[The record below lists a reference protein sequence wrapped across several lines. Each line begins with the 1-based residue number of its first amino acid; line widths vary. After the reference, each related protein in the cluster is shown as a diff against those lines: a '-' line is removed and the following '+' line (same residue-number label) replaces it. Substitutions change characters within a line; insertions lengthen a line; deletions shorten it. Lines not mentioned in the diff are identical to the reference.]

1 MSTTILKHLKK
12 GKEDKMKVDEII
24 ELENGTSY
32 LLLLDSTID
41 NIPYFLAVKLNEQE
55 EPTNDY
61 IVLKEITENNE
72 TYIQKVTDP
81 IILSKL
87 ITEYSLDYESDYL
100 EEA

>member
-1 MSTTILKHLKK
+1 MKK

-32 LLLLDSTID
+32 LLLLNNTID
-41 NIPYFLAVKLNEQE
+41 NTNYFLAVKLNEQE

>member
-1 MSTTILKHLKK
+1 
-12 GKEDKMKVDEII
+12 MKVDEII

-32 LLLLDSTID
+32 LLLLNSTID
-41 NIPYFLAVKLNEQE
+41 NTNYFLVVKLNEQE

-87 ITEYSLDYESDYL
+87 VTEYSLDYESDYL

>member
-1 MSTTILKHLKK
+1 MKK

-32 LLLLDSTID
+32 LLLLNSTID
-41 NIPYFLAVKLNEQE
+41 NTNYFLAVKLNEQE
-55 EPTNDY
+55 ESTNDY

>member
-1 MSTTILKHLKK
+1 
-12 GKEDKMKVDEII
+12 MKVDEII
-24 ELENGTSY
+24 ELENETSY

-41 NIPYFLAVKLNEQE
+41 NTNYFLTVKLNEQE

>member
-1 MSTTILKHLKK
+1 MKK

-32 LLLLDSTID
+32 LLLLNNTID
-41 NIPYFLAVKLNEQE
+41 NTNYFLAVKLNEQE
-55 EPTNDY
+55 ESTNDY

-72 TYIQKVTDP
+72 TYIQKVTDQ

>member
-1 MSTTILKHLKK
+1 MKK

-24 ELENGTSY
+24 ELENETSY

-41 NIPYFLAVKLNEQE
+41 NTNYFLAVKLNEQE
-55 EPTNDY
+55 ESTNDY

>member
-1 MSTTILKHLKK
+1 MKK

-32 LLLLDSTID
+32 LLLLNSTID
-41 NIPYFLAVKLNEQE
+41 NTNYFLAVKLNEQE
-55 EPTNDY
+55 ESTNDY
-61 IVLKEITENNE
+61 IVLKEIMENNE